1 MVRIIAIL
9 VALAALLL
17 IVYLVF
23 SKNQRPWNELTA
35 QEQNKKKLLVAGG
48 ISVFLAGIIT
58 ALLAGKKK

>member
-1 MVRIIAIL
+1 MVRIIAII

-17 IVYLVF
+17 IGYLVF
-23 SKNQRPWNELTA
+23 SKNQRPWNELSA